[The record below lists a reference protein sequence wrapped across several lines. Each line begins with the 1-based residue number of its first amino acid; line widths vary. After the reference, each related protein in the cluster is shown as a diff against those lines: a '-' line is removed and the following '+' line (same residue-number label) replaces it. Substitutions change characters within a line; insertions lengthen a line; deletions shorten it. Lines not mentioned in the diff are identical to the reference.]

1 MTKPAMT
8 FATGGS
14 GRRGRRWAVVALACL
29 VLAAGQAHAVD
40 DVVVADAAAQPAAGG
55 QNVGV
60 WMNNQNNLSVVD
72 QWLFQRDQ
80 TTVKRLAWESTLARQ
95 LAELNHCCDLSE
107 VQTQKMAMA
116 MRCDVE
122 HFFAHVDELRERFP
136 KADQANM
143 QEAQSAMFPLQM
155 KAQTGDLCGSESFFE
170 KMLPRVLDDKQLV
183 KYREIVDQ
191 RRRQRYLA
199 AIDAGLLDVE
209 DRVSLTSRQH
219 DAIQRLLAEQSLPR
233 AVPTGWYMTT
243 LIMYRLSQLPQDQ
256 LKPLFNE
263 SHWDAFNQDRMRFQG
278 YGQYLQQ
285 IGVLRP

>member
-8 FATGGS
+8 YATGGS
-14 GRRGRRWAVVALACL
+14 GRRGRRWATVALACL
-29 VLAAGQAHAVD
+29 ALGPGPAHGVD
-40 DVVVADAAAQPAAGG
+40 DVVVADAAAQPAAGVHNAVW
-55 QNVGV
+55 NV
-60 WMNNQNNLSVVD
+60 NQNNLTVVD

-80 TTVKRLAWESTLARQ
+80 TAEKRAGWESTLARQ
-95 LAELNHCCDLSE
+95 LAELNHCCDLSD

-122 HFFAHVDELRERFP
+122 HFFANVDELRERFP
-136 KADQANM
+136 KVDQAAM

-191 RRRQRYLA
+191 RRRGRYLA

-209 DRVSLTSRQH
+209 DRVSLNSRQH
-219 DAIQRLLAEQSLPR
+219 DTIQRLLAEQPLPR

-243 LIMYRLSQLPQDQ
+243 LIMYRLSQLPQDK

-263 SHWDAFNQDRMRFQG
+263 RHWDAFNQDRMRFQG